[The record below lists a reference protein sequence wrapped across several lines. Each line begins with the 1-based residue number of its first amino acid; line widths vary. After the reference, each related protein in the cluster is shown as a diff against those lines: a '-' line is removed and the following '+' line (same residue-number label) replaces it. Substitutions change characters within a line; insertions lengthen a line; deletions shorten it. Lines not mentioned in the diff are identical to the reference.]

1 MVGTRHS
8 HVAVT
13 MAATCE
19 ALISLRILMELPVVL
34 LYECLLLLYS
44 LIHLSRL
51 VLKRNS
57 LKGFI
62 FPLPFIGWLTDEN
75 SKCIQEIPQSHT
87 ADQPTVP

>member
-19 ALISLRILMELPVVL
+19 VLISLRILMELPVVL
-34 LYECLLLLYS
+34 FYECILLFCS

-62 FPLPFIGWLTDEN
+62 FPLVFVG
-75 SKCIQEIPQSHT
+75 
-87 ADQPTVP
+87 